1 MKTPKELNKIYDRL
15 PKDKVELAKVEL
27 GIVDDLG
34 KLMTKLEKSNVD
46 EKEYQKF
53 IKEFNKKQ
61 TVIVKE
67 IQKLETAKDKL
78 EENGQKMLNQN
89 NDIFDKV
96 DNLLDKARK
105 AAKELG
111 VKPDSIANFK
121 KAEGLMDN
129 LVIANIT
136 RDLED
141 NGYF

>member
-46 EKEYQKF
+46 EKEYQKV

>member
-15 PKDKVELAKVEL
+15 PKDKVELAKIEL

-46 EKEYQKF
+46 EKEYQKV

-111 VKPDSIANFK
+111 VKPDSIDNFK

>member
-1 MKTPKELNKIYDRL
+1 MKTPKELNKIYDKL

-27 GIVDDLG
+27 GIVDDLS

-46 EKEYQKF
+46 DKEYQKV

-78 EENGQKMLNQN
+78 EEKGQKMLNQN

>member
-1 MKTPKELNKIYDRL
+1 MKTPKELNKIYDKL

-46 EKEYQKF
+46 EKEYQKV

-78 EENGQKMLNQN
+78 EEKGQKMLNQN

>member
-1 MKTPKELNKIYDRL
+1 MKTPKELNNIYDKL

>member
-46 EKEYQKF
+46 EKEYQKV

-78 EENGQKMLNQN
+78 EEKGQKMLNQN

>member
-1 MKTPKELNKIYDRL
+1 MKTPKELNKIYDKL

-46 EKEYQKF
+46 EKEYQKV

>member
-1 MKTPKELNKIYDRL
+1 MKTPKELNNIYDKL

-27 GIVDDLG
+27 GIVDDLS

-46 EKEYQKF
+46 EKEYQKV

-78 EENGQKMLNQN
+78 EEKGQKMLNQN

>member
-1 MKTPKELNKIYDRL
+1 MKTPKELNNIYDKL

-46 EKEYQKF
+46 EKEYQKV

>member
-1 MKTPKELNKIYDRL
+1 MKTLKELNNIYDKL

-46 EKEYQKF
+46 DKEYQKV

>member
-1 MKTPKELNKIYDRL
+1 MKTLKELNNIYDKL

-46 EKEYQKF
+46 EKEYQKV

-78 EENGQKMLNQN
+78 EEKGQKMLNQN

>member
-1 MKTPKELNKIYDRL
+1 MKTPKELNKIYDKL

-27 GIVDDLG
+27 GIVDDLS

-46 EKEYQKF
+46 EKEYQKV

-78 EENGQKMLNQN
+78 EEKGQKMLNQN

>member
-15 PKDKVELAKVEL
+15 PKDKVELAKIEL

-46 EKEYQKF
+46 EKEYQKV

>member
-1 MKTPKELNKIYDRL
+1 
-15 PKDKVELAKVEL
+15 
-27 GIVDDLG
+27 
-34 KLMTKLEKSNVD
+34 MTKLEKSNVD
-46 EKEYQKF
+46 EKEYQKV

-78 EENGQKMLNQN
+78 EEKGQKMLNQN

-111 VKPDSIANFK
+111 VKPDSIDNFK

>member
-1 MKTPKELNKIYDRL
+1 MKTPKELNKIYDKL
-15 PKDKVELAKVEL
+15 PKDKIELAKVEL

-46 EKEYQKF
+46 EKEYQKV